1 MHACEPSLAELKEI
15 RSSLFREESTNE
27 NMAKIKAIDA
37 QITRH
42 EKALE
47 PEAEEVSSTE
57 G

>member
-27 NMAKIKAIDA
+27 NMAKIKAIAA